1 MDKKI
6 FLANFAEQFEMSD
19 PSKMK
24 LSTSFRELDE
34 WSSLVH
40 LSLIMMLDQ
49 IYSASIDEDDFDK
62 LVTVEDVFNYINKNK

>member
-1 MDKKI
+1 MDKNE

-19 PSKMK
+19 PSQMTF
-24 LSTSFRELDE
+24 STSFKELEE

-49 IYSASIDEDDFDK
+49 TYDASIDEDDFDK
-62 LVTVEDVFNYINKNK
+62 LKTVEDVYNFINK